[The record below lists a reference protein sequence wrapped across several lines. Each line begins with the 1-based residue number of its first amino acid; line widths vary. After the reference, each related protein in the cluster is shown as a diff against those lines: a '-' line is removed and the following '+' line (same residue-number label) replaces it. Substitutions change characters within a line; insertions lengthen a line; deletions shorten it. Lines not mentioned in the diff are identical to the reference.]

1 MALADLSGDSLT
13 LFRSESESSR
23 FELSVFRM
31 TVPDSV
37 EDIDLLRA
45 AVADADAD
53 VIIVRYR
60 SSATAVPRLLASL
73 GRPLIHT
80 PALGYWEASPSRHV
94 AQQLPEGLGVQN
106 DLTDP
111 AACALAVA
119 RIGDIFA
126 GYVNHYSYNPLFSAE
141 RSLAGYQEW
150 AERTIRDSPTDSSVL
165 LYGGEIIGVA
175 TMIRKPS
182 VNPCHGEETE
192 VALAGLVPDARGR
205 GWYEHLLGSCVERTE
220 QIGASRLV
228 ISTQVTNAG
237 VQRAWARMGL
247 LPFGSVET
255 AHLLRPGLL

>member
-1 MALADLSGDSLT
+1 
-13 LFRSESESSR
+13 
-23 FELSVFRM
+23 M

-37 EDIDLLRA
+37 EDVDLLRA

-53 VIIVRYR
+53 VIIVRYH

-73 GRPLIHT
+73 DRPLIHT

-94 AQQLPEGLGVQN
+94 AQRLPDGLSVQN

-111 AACALAVA
+111 AACARAVA

-165 LYGGEIIGVA
+165 VYDGEIIGVA
-175 TMIRKPS
+175 TMIRTPS
-182 VNPCHGEETE
+182 DDPSHGAETE
-192 VALAGLVPDARGR
+192 VALAGLVPGARGR
-205 GWYEHLLGSCVERTE
+205 GWYEHLLGSCVERTK
-220 QIGASRLV
+220 QIDASRLV